1 MMPANNK
8 RLTSIGT
15 CKIVCHQLAFEIQIS
30 RFIGINEPGRLGND
44 LRGSSGGDRGA
55 RVWSLS
61 WEDPMMG
68 NLLRGTYIMAVS
80 YDRSIQR
87 VDSLDIQLRGH

>member
-1 MMPANNK
+1 MMPAHNK

-44 LRGSSGGDRGA
+44 LRGGSGGDRGA
-55 RVWSLS
+55 RVYGHS
-61 WEDPMMG
+61 
-68 NLLRGTYIMAVS
+68 RGKT
-80 YDRSIQR
+80 R
-87 VDSLDIQLRGH
+87 